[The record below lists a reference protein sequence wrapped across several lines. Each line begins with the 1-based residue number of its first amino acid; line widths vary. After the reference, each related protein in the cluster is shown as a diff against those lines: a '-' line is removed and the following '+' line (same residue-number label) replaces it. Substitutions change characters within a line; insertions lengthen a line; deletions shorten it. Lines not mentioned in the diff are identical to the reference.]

1 MRLLRVT
8 LGFAVALVGCQR
20 PKPSPLAGVGSVTSA
35 RIVVLS
41 GKAGSVERIV
51 RDTAVLR
58 ALAHLGSRDGDWHHI
73 QDTPPAGEV
82 RAVLFRDTTYLGVV
96 SFGPNFVGAR
106 SPRTEEYRT
115 LEDSER
121 VRVRALLSRA
131 GA

>member
-1 MRLLRVT
+1 MRLLQVT

-20 PKPSPLAGVGSVTSA
+20 PKPSPLAAVEPVTSA

-41 GKAGSVERIV
+41 ARAGPVEKIV

-58 ALAHLGSRDGDWHHI
+58 ALAQLGSRDGNWHRI
-73 QDTPPAGEV
+73 LDTPPAGEV
-82 RAVLFRDTTYLGVV
+82 RAVLYRDTTYLGVV

-115 LEDSER
+115 VEDSEL
-121 VRVRALLSRA
+121 VRVRTLLSQS